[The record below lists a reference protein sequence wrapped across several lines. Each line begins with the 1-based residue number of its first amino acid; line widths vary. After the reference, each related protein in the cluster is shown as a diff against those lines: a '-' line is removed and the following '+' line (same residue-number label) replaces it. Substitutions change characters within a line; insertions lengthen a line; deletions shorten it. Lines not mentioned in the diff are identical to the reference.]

1 MKQPS
6 YLSVLEALF
15 EKAKKQDEFEFVFVL
30 MRFQGVQAPG
40 WDALREADYLYQ
52 DVIGLLQSP
61 IKDDT
66 KVRLAL
72 LLYCHITEIDAIH
85 LVIHNILRVINGERY
100 SAFPFQSLVRK
111 RKNSFLDSVPP
122 SSKAKVKF
130 IRDFAEKLN
139 EQDIVALLDEV
150 YNEALRNAFFHSDYT
165 LYDNELRSHNSW
177 FDHGNNTRSQVM
189 SGEELES
196 QLNAAIEFFQ
206 AFMRIYIRS
215 IKSYKEN
222 KEITGRFGHND
233 EVVPMRILAD
243 KKHGLYGVESI
254 N

>member
-6 YLSVLEALF
+6 YLTILEQLF
-15 EKAKKQDEFEFVFVL
+15 DKARKQDEFEFAFTL

-40 WDALREADYLYQ
+40 WDTLKEADYLYQ
-52 DVIGLLQSP
+52 DIVGLLQSP
-61 IKDDT
+61 VKDDT

-85 LVIHNILRVINGERY
+85 LVIHNMLRVIDGERY

-111 RKNSFLDSVPP
+111 RKNSMLDSVPP

-130 IRDFAEKLN
+130 IRDYAEKLG
-139 EQDIVALLDEV
+139 EKDVVEVLDEV

-165 LYDNELRSHNSW
+165 LYNNELRSHNSW

-189 SGEELES
+189 TGQELQD

-206 AFMRIYIRS
+206 AFMRIYIRN
-215 IKSYKEN
+215 IRSYKEN

-233 EVVPMRILAD
+233 EVVPMRLLAD
-243 KKHGLYGVESI
+243 KKYGLYGVESI